1 LSPGNAAVAGTLY
14 CIVVFAAGFA
24 LGAVRIFVLV
34 PAFGSL
40 VAVLVEMPFIL
51 GISVLVADRLIG
63 LRRVGDTVAARVTMG
78 GVALALLL
86 VVETGLAMVLT
97 GQSLMQQL
105 AAYGQPD
112 KIVGLAGQLV
122 FAALPTLLLVVR
134 R

>member
-1 LSPGNAAVAGTLY
+1 
-14 CIVVFAAGFA
+14 
-24 LGAVRIFVLV
+24 
-34 PAFGSL
+34 
-40 VAVLVEMPFIL
+40 
-51 GISVLVADRLIG
+51 
-63 LRRVGDTVAARVTMG
+63 MG